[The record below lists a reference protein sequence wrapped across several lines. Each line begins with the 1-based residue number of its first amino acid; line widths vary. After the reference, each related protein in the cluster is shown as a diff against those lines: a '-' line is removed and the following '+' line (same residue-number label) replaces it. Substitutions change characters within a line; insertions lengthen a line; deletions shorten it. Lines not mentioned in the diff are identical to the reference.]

1 MIKDASIVS
10 YNNAIM
16 SSHTKLPNGSSQAEL
31 AYNYNVD
38 TKENNDTEEN
48 IMRSQN

>member
-1 MIKDASIVS
+1 MILKDASIVS
-10 YNNAIM
+10 YNANMM
-16 SSHTKLPNGSSQAEL
+16 SNTKLPNGSSQADL

-38 TKENNDTEEN
+38 TKENDTEEN